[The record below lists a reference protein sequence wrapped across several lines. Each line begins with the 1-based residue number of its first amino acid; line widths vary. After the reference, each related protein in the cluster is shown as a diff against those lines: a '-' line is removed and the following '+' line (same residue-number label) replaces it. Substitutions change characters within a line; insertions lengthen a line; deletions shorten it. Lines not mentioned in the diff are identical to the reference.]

1 MSFKID
7 FNPLLSQQK
16 LNESSSKCNNW
27 FWIVHDGKIDNVS
40 NAIKQKFGVDNNAIY
55 GGDTLSLMKEAF
67 QIVQLVVSADTTI
80 KMSTYQFKP
89 AQTTYKERLSQWF
102 TDNFEWSKEEC
113 NNMILDLRN
122 NLVAAWI
129 VSEHYRLVQLGYD
142 EEYSFRFA
150 GIFDID
156 STSRDIGNYPHL
168 ALQCDA
174 FNETTPKAVEFG
186 YILEAA
192 RIYRIE
198 MNDSDQLFQV
208 TSNAMNQF
216 ITQAKAAFEYS
227 PRKNSETAALLIGLS
242 IAYDYLGLIGGRK
255 VTTSLRI
262 LKNLK
267 QSDEDERSEK
277 SILEEKEKLEA
288 ARNEASEGFEKCIE
302 YATLA
307 KETMTSSLKRLI
319 PAATW
324 IQVGTDNMGRFKVP
338 GTLFPLIDRNDSII
352 TDL

>member
-1 MSFKID
+1 M
-7 FNPLLSQQK
+7 NG
-16 LNESSSKCNNW
+16 SSSKCRNW
-27 FWIVHDGKIDNVS
+27 FWIVHDGKADNVS
-40 NAIKQKFGVDNNAIY
+40 NVIKQIFGVDNKAIY
-55 GGDTLSLMKEAF
+55 GGDTLSLMKQTFE
-67 QIVQLVVSADTTI
+67 IVLSVVSADTTT
-80 KMSTYQFKP
+80 KMLTYKFKP

-102 TDNFEWSKEEC
+102 TDNFDWSKEEC
-113 NNMILDLRN
+113 HNMILDLRN

-150 GIFDID
+150 GVFDID

-168 ALQCDA
+168 ALRCDA

-208 TSNAMNQF
+208 TSHAMNRF
-216 ITQAKAAFEYS
+216 IDQAKAAFEYS
-227 PRKNSETAALLIGLS
+227 PRKHSETAALLIGLS

-255 VTTSLRI
+255 VTTSLKI

-267 QSDEDERSEK
+267 QSDEPSEN
-277 SILEEKEKLEA
+277 SILEEEQRLQA

-302 YATLA
+302 HATLA
-307 KETMTSSLKRLI
+307 KEIMTSSLDKLI

-338 GTLFPLIDRNDSII
+338 GTLSLLIDRNDSII
-352 TDL
+352 TDV